1 MTTLQEARKQA
12 LIRKANKLLDRIES
26 NLRLIVNY
34 SKTKTNNDYKKAA

>member
-1 MTTLQEARKQA
+1 MEVTTLQEVRKQA

-34 SKTKTNNDYKKAA
+34 SKTNGSKLVEG